1 MGVITPTN
9 KEVVDFKGLHLFH
22 AGVSN
27 CSMRVRLTLEEK
39 KLPWT
44 SHHVD
49 LFKKENQEAPEI
61 KFTPNPLQIAIS
73 TILVRTAKIDDEFHI
88 LEEQKIIDLLVEY
101 FSISKNDSAEL
112 LSVGLNEEKDATDLY
127 SYTSIIKKEL
137 SLQDRKKILEM
148 MWQII
153 VTDQN
158 FDPYE
163 NNLVWR
169 VAELI
174 GIATR
179 ERVQIKKDFLNTI
192 ND

>member
-1 MGVITPTN
+1 MYIFNILLIKIGITMN
-9 KEVVDFKGLHLFH
+9 FIK
-22 AGVSN
+22 N
-27 CSMRVRLTLEEK
+27 
-39 KLPWT
+39 
-44 SHHVD
+44 
-49 LFKKENQEAPEI
+49 LFKKENQETPEI